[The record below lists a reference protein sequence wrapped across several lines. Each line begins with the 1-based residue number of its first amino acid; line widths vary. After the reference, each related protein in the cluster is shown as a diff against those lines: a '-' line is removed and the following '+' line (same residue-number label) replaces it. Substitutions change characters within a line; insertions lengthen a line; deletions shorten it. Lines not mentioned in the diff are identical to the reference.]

1 MDPTTVGTVIVVCTF
16 GGVLVGIWLRGSLPE
31 VHLNGSSTDT
41 INLGM
46 GLVVTM
52 TALVLGLVTASA
64 KTSFDSV
71 NTAAK
76 HMAIDLLTLDRLLA
90 RLSRAEIRRAC

>member
-16 GGVLVGIWLRGSLPE
+16 GGALVGIWLRTALPDD
-31 VHLNGSSTDT
+31 HLNGESRST

-46 GLVVTM
+46 GLVATM

-71 NTAAK
+71 NTAVK
-76 HMAIDLLTLDRLLA
+76 HTAIDVLTLRSAARSLRARDR
-90 RLSRAEIRRAC
+90 RDS